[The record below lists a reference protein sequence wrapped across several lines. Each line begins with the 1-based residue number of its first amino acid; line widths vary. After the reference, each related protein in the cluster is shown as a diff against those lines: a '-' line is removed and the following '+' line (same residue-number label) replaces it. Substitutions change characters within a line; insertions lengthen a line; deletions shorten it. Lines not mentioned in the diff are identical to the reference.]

1 MIRTIKLF
9 IFVFISCAYI
19 VQAQQTDSL
28 IYAVGKV
35 THAETKEEIVAR
47 ISYQSLPYGKK
58 MGLINSSNFSFPMF
72 DQEKYSIIVEAAGFK
87 SAKYLL
93 DPADANDA
101 NQVIQNIEL
110 SIAGAETSDHAVRQV
125 LLLKNLIFELG
136 KAKINPDSYGE
147 LDLVVGMM
155 NNNKTMVIQLEG
167 HTDYQGDAKQNLK
180 LSEQRVEAVK
190 DYLVSKRIHKNR
202 IKTKA
207 FGGTMPISND
217 DTPQGHSLNRRVEVR
232 ILQN

>member
-1 MIRTIKLF
+1 M
-9 IFVFISCAYI
+9 
-19 VQAQQTDSL
+19 
-28 IYAVGKV
+28 
-35 THAETKEEIVAR
+35 
-47 ISYQSLPYGKK
+47 
-58 MGLINSSNFSFPMF
+58 
-72 DQEKYSIIVEAAGFK
+72 
-87 SAKYLL
+87 
-93 DPADANDA
+93 
-101 NQVIQNIEL
+101 IQNIEL
-110 SIAGAETSDHAVRQV
+110 SIAGAETSDHAVGQV